1 MSDTASDRQRRGL
14 LSGARVTSLG
24 TLASRL
30 LGMVRDVVTA
40 GLLGMSSG
48 GIMDAFVIAFRV
60 PNLFR
65 RLFGEGALT
74 ASYLPVLTARL
85 EEDRAAAWRLASVTL
100 TWLIVVL
107 SGVVIVAEAICGVLW
122 LLYADRPGMP
132 LLLGLSAVMLPY
144 MIFICAAAQV
154 AATLHALS
162 NFRVPAVVPI
172 VLNVCWIA
180 AAVLIAPQFDD
191 KESQAYVLAG
201 CVLVAGVLQVAVQL
215 PALWRHGFRYHY
227 DFAATR
233 DDMRRIVSSMGPMML
248 GLAVTQINTLADS
261 LIAWALA
268 AAPDRAGPIAWLPGE
283 LAYPLEQGAA
293 AAIYYGERL
302 YQFPVGVLG
311 MAVATAIF
319 PLLSRHAARGDRARL
334 GEDLTL
340 GLRLVIYLALP
351 ATIGLV
357 LLSEPITRLLFQRGE
372 WTSED
377 TPRTARMIAGYGLG
391 VWAYCALPV
400 VIRGYYA
407 IGDRV
412 TPVRVGLAMVALN
425 VTLNLTLVWP
435 LGELG
440 LALSTA
446 ACASVQLIV
455 LTALFSRRSSPLA
468 WKPLGLTLLRTL
480 PAAAVMAAAGYATLN
495 AMSPGETFSAQLLRV
510 TVTVAVCVAVFF
522 PVTRLLGGREWAMLV
537 GREGQETERR
547 VP

>member
-24 TLASRL
+24 TLASRV

-85 EEDRAAAWRLASVTL
+85 EQDRAAAWRLASVTL
-100 TWLIVVL
+100 TWLVIVL
-107 SGVVIVAEAICGVLW
+107 SGVVIVAEAICGLLW
-122 LLYADRPGMP
+122 LLYADRPVVP

-144 MIFICAAAQV
+144 MIFICVAAQI

-162 NFRVPAVVPI
+162 SFRAPAVVPI

-180 AAVLIAPQFDD
+180 AAVLIAPRFGDD

-215 PALWRHGFRYHY
+215 PALHRHGFRYRY
-227 DFAATR
+227 DLAATR
-233 DDMRRIVSSMGPMML
+233 DDVRRIVTSMGPMML

-268 AAPDRAGPIAWLPGE
+268 VAPERSGTIAWLPGE
-283 LAYPLEQGAA
+283 LEYPLEQGAA
-293 AAIYYGERL
+293 AAIYYGERM
-302 YQFPVGVLG
+302 YQFPVGILG
-311 MAVATAIF
+311 LAVATAIF
-319 PLLSRHAARGDRARL
+319 PLLSRHAARGDRIRL

-351 ATIGLV
+351 ATVGLV
-357 LLSEPITRLLFQRGE
+357 LLSEPITRLLFEHGK
-372 WTSED
+372 WTPDD

-425 VTLNLTLVWP
+425 LTLNLALVWP
-435 LGELG
+435 LKELG

-468 WKPLGLTLLRTL
+468 WKPLALTLLRTL
-480 PAAAVMAAAGYATLN
+480 PAAAVMAIAGYASLT
-495 AMSPGETFSAQLLRV
+495 AMSPGETFSDELLRV
-510 TVTVAVCVAVFF
+510 TITVAVCVAVFF
-522 PVTRLLGGREWAMLV
+522 LLTWLLGGREWKMLL
-537 GREGQETERR
+537 GRTAEDAED
-547 VP
+547 

>member
-1 MSDTASDRQRRGL
+1 MSDTTSNTQRRQL

-24 TLASRL
+24 TLISRV

-100 TWLIVVL
+100 TWLVIVL
-107 SGVVIVAEAICGVLW
+107 SGVVIVAEAVCGVLW
-122 LLYADRPGMP
+122 MLYGDRPGMP

-162 NFRVPAVVPI
+162 SFRVPAMVPI

-180 AAVLIAPQFDD
+180 AALLIAPRFAGD
-191 KESQAYVLAG
+191 KEAQAYVLAG

-215 PALWRHGFRYHY
+215 PALRRHGFRYHY
-227 DFAATR
+227 DMAATR

-268 AAPDRAGPIAWLPGE
+268 APEPAGPIAWLPGE
-283 LAYPLEQGAA
+283 LMYPLTQGAA
-293 AAIYYGERL
+293 SAIYYGERL
-302 YQFPVGVLG
+302 YQFPVGILG
-311 MAVATAIF
+311 IAVATAIF

-340 GLRLVIYLALP
+340 GLRLVVYLALP
-351 ATIGLV
+351 ATVGLV
-357 LLSEPITRLLFQRGE
+357 LLSEPITRLLFERGE
-372 WTSED
+372 WTAKD

-400 VIRGYYA
+400 IIRGYYA

-425 VTLNLTLVWP
+425 LTLNLTLVWP
-435 LGELG
+435 LGEFG
-440 LALSTA
+440 LAVSTA

-468 WKPLGLTLLRTL
+468 WKPLGLTLVRTL
-480 PAAAVMAAAGYATLN
+480 PSAAVMAAAGYATLT
-495 AMSPGETFSAQLLRV
+495 AMPPGDLLRV
-510 TVTVAVCVAVFF
+510 AVTFTVCVTVFF
-522 PVTRLLGGREWAMLV
+522 LVSWLLGGREWTMLF
-537 GREGQETERR
+537 GREGQETERK